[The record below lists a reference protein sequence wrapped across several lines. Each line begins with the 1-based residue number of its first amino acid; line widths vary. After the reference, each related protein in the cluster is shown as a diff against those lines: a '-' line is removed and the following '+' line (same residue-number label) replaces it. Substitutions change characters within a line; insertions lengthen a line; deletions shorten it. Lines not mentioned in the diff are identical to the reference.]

1 MNRVIIIGPGG
12 AGKSTFSRKL
22 AEITKLPLYN
32 LDNIYWNENKE
43 HITREEFNEEL
54 EKILKEDK
62 WIIDGDYGRTYEI
75 RIKRADTIYFLD
87 YSLETCLNG
96 VSSRIGTKRAD
107 CPFIETEFD
116 EEFKE
121 WIINWPKNKRPIVIE
136 LLEKYNDKN
145 IIIFKNRKEAE
156 EYLNNFK

>member
-32 LDNIYWNENKE
+32 LDNIYWKENKE
-43 HITREEFNEEL
+43 HITREEFNEKL
-54 EKILKEDK
+54 EEILKKDK

-75 RIKRADTIYFLD
+75 RIKFADTIYFLD

-96 VSSRIGTKRAD
+96 VSSRIGTKRED

-116 EEFKE
+116 EEFRE
-121 WIINWPKNKRPIVIE
+121 WIINWPKNKRPIVID

-145 IIIFKNRKEAE
+145 IIIFKNRKESE
-156 EYLNNFK
+156 EYLNAL

>member
-22 AEITKLPLYN
+22 AEMTKLPLYN

-156 EYLNNFK
+156 EYLNTL